1 MNVEKPLTRFISEH
15 YNEDFSEVIKD
26 AMEFDGEMH
35 CNDMKLLLEK
45 AYWEGFLDG
54 SRMIFAAIEF

>member
-26 AMEFDGEMH
+26 AMEFDGEIH
-35 CNDMKLLLEK
+35 CSDMKLLLDR
-45 AYWEGFLDG
+45 AYGEGFLDA
-54 SRMIFAAIEF
+54 SRMIFTAIEF